1 MVFSPLYDIKNSTMK
16 KALLI
21 AITIWYAFTVNAQ
34 KHVATPT
41 PVKKIAFDK
50 HSLTKKPM
58 AAACDTLK
66 FDSAFSE
73 TKPWTASYYPLDD
86 LGYIFGTG
94 SIEDYANFSVNENAN
109 YYDVSSSDYTYITGG
124 LAQFAYANS
133 NKPANLSKNLVFKV
147 YDDNGS
153 GLPGNLLG
161 STNFKLSQVKDE
173 VINGL
178 YTAEFKFSTPIA
190 IPANKIFYVSIDLTN
205 FDWNTNTKD
214 SIAIIVN
221 SPDEA
226 PAAAFQNITDIVNN
240 TYWAPV
246 NQNWTTDG
254 TTPLNVALF
263 LFPYVSNS
271 PDGSC
276 SVLPVSILD
285 FKGSINDNK
294 ALLTWSTATEF
305 NNTGFAV
312 ERSKDGKAFTQI
324 GFVNGAGTT
333 TQRKDYTFTDATL
346 SDIGVATMYYRLKQI
361 DKDGKTSYSKVIP
374 LSLRNILDWKIYPN
388 PVKDKLTVELNLTA
402 DTKVNVQVIS
412 KDGRVLLNAD
422 KGTLPQGLQQLN
434 FNVQNIAAGSYFVR
448 VKAGEKSCV
457 QMIVKQ

>member
-1 MVFSPLYDIKNSTMK
+1 MK

-21 AITIWYAFTVNAQ
+21 VIAISYILTLNAQ
-34 KHVATPT
+34 KHIATPL

-50 HSLTKKPM
+50 HSLTQKPM
-58 AAACDTLK
+58 AACDTLK
-66 FDSAFSE
+66 FDSAFSL
-73 TKPWTASYYPLDD
+73 TNPWTASYYALDD
-86 LGYIFGTG
+86 SGYIFGTG
-94 SIEDYANFSVNENAN
+94 AIETYANFSVHENAN
-109 YYDVSSSDYTYITGG
+109 YYDVSSSGYSYITGG

-133 NKPANLSKNLVFKV
+133 NKLADLSKNIVFKV
-147 YDDNGS
+147 YADNGS

-161 STNFKLSQVKDE
+161 SANFKLSQVKNE

-178 YTAEFKFSTPIA
+178 YTAEFRFSTPIA
-190 IPANKIFYVSIDLTN
+190 IPANKIFYTSIDLTN
-205 FDWNTNTKD
+205 FEWNSDTRD

-221 SPDEA
+221 NQNEA
-226 PAAAFQNITDIVNN
+226 PAAAFQYITDIQGK
-240 TYWAPV
+240 TYWVPV
-246 NQNWTTDG
+246 NQYWTTDG
-254 TTPLNVALF
+254 TTPLNVNLF

-271 PDGSC
+271 ADGSC

-285 FKGSINDNK
+285 FKGSVNDNK

-305 NNTGFAV
+305 NNKGFAV
-312 ERSKDGKAFTQI
+312 ERSKDGKVFTQI
-324 GFVNGAGTT
+324 GFINGAGTT

-361 DKDGKTSYSKVIP
+361 DKDGKMSYSKVIP

-388 PVKDKLTVELNLTA
+388 PVKDKLTVELNLTS

-412 KDGRVLLNAD
+412 KDGRLLLNAD

-434 FNVQNIAAGSYFVR
+434 FNIKNIASGSYFVR
-448 VKAGEKSCV
+448 VEAEEKSYV